1 MMNKIPKGW
10 EVKKLGE
17 ICEITMGQSP
27 KGENVFENLQSLSGL
42 EFHQGKIYFTD
53 KFISKSK
60 FITSDIRKI
69 AEVGS
74 ILLCVRAPVGIINL
88 TERKIAIGRGL
99 CALKANNQ
107 NNNFL
112 YYYLLGLKQYFE
124 SKATGSTF
132 SAITLNIV
140 KNCEIPLPPLSEQ
153 KAIADKLDDSFAK
166 IENAITNLINAK
178 ENLKL
183 YKQSVLKSA
192 FNGDLLPN
200 TSPNH
205 WEVKKLGEIFNVIGG
220 GTPNTNN
227 AEFWGGNISWIS
239 SADIDKENFNAIPRK
254 FITENAIQNSATNL
268 VPKNTIIVVTRVGL
282 GKVAITKEPMC
293 FSQDSQALIPFEKI
307 NVKFMAYQIKQIAQN
322 FINISRGTTINGI
335 TKQNLKDCKICV
347 PPLSEQNLI
356 VAEIDRRFAIV
367 DKTLNLIDKSIQN
380 AKNLKQSIL
389 KKAFSGELRSEI

>member
-1 MMNKIPKGW
+1 MNKIPKGW
-10 EVKKLGE
+10 EL
-17 ICEITMGQSP
+17 
-27 KGENVFENLQSLSGL
+27 
-42 EFHQGKIYFTD
+42 
-53 KFISKSK
+53 
-60 FITSDIRKI
+60 
-69 AEVGS
+69 
-74 ILLCVRAPVGIINL
+74 
-88 TERKIAIGRGL
+88 
-99 CALKANNQ
+99 
-107 NNNFL
+107 
-112 YYYLLGLKQYFE
+112 
-124 SKATGSTF
+124 
-132 SAITLNIV
+132 
-140 KNCEIPLPPLSEQ
+140 
-153 KAIADKLDDSFAK
+153 
-166 IENAITNLINAK
+166 
-178 ENLKL
+178 
-183 YKQSVLKSA
+183 
-192 FNGDLLPN
+192 
-200 TSPNH
+200 
-205 WEVKKLGEIFNVIGG
+205 KKLGEIFNVIGG

-227 AEFWGGNISWIS
+227 AEFWSGNISWIS

-347 PPLSEQNLI
+347 PPLSEQKAIADKLDDSFAKIENAITNLINAKENLKLYKQSVLKSAFNGDLLPNTSPTHWEVKKLGEICEITMGQSPKGENVFENSQSLNGLEFHQGKICFTDKFISKSKFITSDIRKIAEVGSILLCVRAPVGVINLTERKIAIGRGLCALKANNQNNNFLYYYLLGLKQYFESKATGSTFSAITLNIVKNCEIPLPPLSEQNLI
-356 VAEIDRRFAIV
+356 VTEIDRRFAIV

>member
-1 MMNKIPKGW
+1 MHEIPKGW

-27 KGENVFENLQSLSGL
+27 KGENVFENSQSLNGL
-42 EFHQGKIYFTD
+42 EFHQGKICFTD

-74 ILLCVRAPVGIINL
+74 ILLCVRAPVGVINL

-200 TSPNH
+200 TSPTH

-347 PPLSEQNLI
+347 PTLSEQNLI